1 MYWHP
6 KMTLSYNA
14 IYNIILGNR
23 GGGKS
28 VGALRYVIDQALR
41 SRRETNG
48 EQVDQFVYVRRYKEE
63 LKKVTQMQN
72 GKLFD
77 DIKRL
82 GFFPSV
88 TLRAEANII
97 YADDTIIG
105 YALALTDADMYKSI
119 PMPNVKTG
127 IFEEFIMK
135 KGYRHYLPAEVET
148 FLDLDQTID
157 RDRDQLRWL
166 MLANNVSSNNPY
178 MTYWDCD
185 VPWQSKRKL
194 YGNDNQILVELVEDP
209 EFIEKKRGTRRGRLI
224 EGTRYGDHAIM
235 NKALTDSNDFV
246 CKKPKSSEYRM
257 TLIYYDKKL
266 GIWLDVKNGQFYV
279 SPDVDRQYPIVF
291 AATTDDQQPNVMLL
305 KGAKKSPMIKRLLDA
320 YYLGCVYYENKK
332 VKAWFRDIIR
342 MSM

>member
-1 MYWHP
+1 MYWSP
-6 KMTLSYNA
+6 EITLSYNA
-14 IYNIILGNR
+14 IYNLILGNR
-23 GGGKS
+23 GGGKTL
-28 VGALRYVIDQALR
+28 GALCYSINQALR
-41 SRRETNG
+41 SRRATQGKEI
-48 EQVDQFVYVRRYKEE
+48 DQFVYVRRYKEE
-63 LKKVTQMQN
+63 LKNVTKKQN

-82 GFFPSV
+82 KFFPSV
-88 TLRAEANII
+88 DLRAEGNIL
-97 YADDTIIG
+97 YADQDVIG

-119 PMPNVKTG
+119 PMPNVKLG

-135 KGYRHYLPAEVET
+135 KGFRHYLPGEVET

-166 MLANNVSSNNPY
+166 LLGNNVTSNNPY

-185 VPWQSKRKL
+185 VPWRSKRKL

-209 EFIEKKRGTRRGRLI
+209 EFIEKKKATRRGKLI
-224 EGTRYGDHAIM
+224 TGTRYGDHAIE
-235 NKALTDSNDFV
+235 NKPLIDTNEFV
-246 CKKPKSSEYRM
+246 MKKPGTSEYRM
-257 TLIYYDKKL
+257 TLIYYDKMI
-266 GIWLDVKNGQFYV
+266 GVWLDVKNGQFYI
-279 SPDVDRQYPIVF
+279 SPDVDTQYPIVF
-291 AATTDDQQPNVMLL
+291 ATTTEDQAPNVMLL

-332 VKAWFRDIIR
+332 VKSWFRDIIR